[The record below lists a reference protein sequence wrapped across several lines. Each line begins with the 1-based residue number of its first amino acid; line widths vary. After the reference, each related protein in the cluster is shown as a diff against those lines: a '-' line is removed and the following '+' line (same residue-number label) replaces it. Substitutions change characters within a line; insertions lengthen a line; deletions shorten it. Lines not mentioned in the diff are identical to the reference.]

1 MSQLKLTADS
11 GGGTVA
17 IKGPASTTGNG
28 AIELTVPGTGNAT
41 LATTSDSFGKIL
53 QVKNFVYKN
62 NASTTSSSGSF
73 VATPLT
79 LSITPTAANSKIY
92 INYNI
97 IVSGAAHTRNGHAV
111 YRDINGDGF
120 GAHTDFRHVVN
131 GSNPRLSGLSNSTTG
146 TQTFHCS
153 NSFLDSPSYSLGN
166 AISYKIYNWSEGNG
180 VIWINR
186 VNNNDSS
193 SANYGVGVST
203 MTLME
208 IAA

>member
-97 IVSGAAHTRNGHAV
+97 IVSVNTATRNGHAV

-131 GSNPRLSGLSNSTTG
+131 GSNIRLSGMSNGATSTTP
-146 TQTFHCS
+146 FHCS

-208 IAA
+208 VAA

>member
-41 LATTSDSFGKIL
+41 LLTNATSTGKIL

-111 YRDINGDGF
+111 YRDINSGGF
-120 GAHTDFRHVVN
+120 AIVDDFRHVVN

>member
-41 LATTSDSFGKIL
+41 LLTNATSTGKIL

-97 IVSGAAHTRNGHAV
+97 IVSVNTATRNGHAV

-131 GSNPRLSGLSNSTTG
+131 GSNIRLSGMSNGATSTTP
-146 TQTFHCS
+146 FHCS

-166 AISYKIYNWSEGNG
+166 AISYKIYNWAEGNG

-186 VNNNDSS
+186 VFSNDSS

-208 IAA
+208 VAA

>member
-17 IKGPASTTGNG
+17 IKGPASTTGNA

-41 LATTSDSFGKIL
+41 LLTNATSTGKIL

-97 IVSGAAHTRNGHAV
+97 IVSVNTATRNGHAV

-166 AISYKIYNWSEGNG
+166 AISYKIYNWAEGNG

-186 VNNNDSS
+186 VFSNDSS

-208 IAA
+208 VAA